1 MDLQS
6 YKAAVV
12 LAIYEYQMLCVI
24 PVNYLFLMKHTFFL
38 IKEILGHLIYLI
50 QIDIFI

>member
-12 LAIYEYQMLCVI
+12 LAIYEYQMVCVI
-24 PVNYLFLMKHTFFL
+24 PCQIPFAIRSVVPGSAAPHTQILADQLTLF
-38 IKEILGHLIYLI
+38 
-50 QIDIFI
+50 